1 MDRAYSLLQIKSIDD
16 DLRVIH
22 GVATTPS
29 TDRMGDVIESAG
41 AAFTLPLPL
50 LWQHDSHQPIGE
62 VQSAR
67 VTKDGIE
74 ITAKIAAMAE
84 PGRLKDR
91 LDEAWQSIKTG
102 LVRGLSIGFKSLEVE
117 PIKGTFGVRFLKW
130 MWLELSAV
138 TIPANQEAT
147 ILLVKSCDTP
157 RPAAHGTGQGVRLL
171 TLPGASGST
180 AGHSMKTLT
189 EQITAFEATRQA
201 KAARMTELMTKAG
214 DEGVTLDAAQTEE
227 YDGLAGEVKGIDSHL
242 TRLADL
248 EKTNKA
254 AAKPAAGD
262 TAEHASESR
271 GGVQVSVK
279 DTPLPPGTEFARYA
293 MCLLTAKGNTP
304 QALEIAK
311 QRYPDQVRIHTVL
324 KAAVAAGTTTDPT
337 WAGALVDYQNFAGD
351 FSAFLRPQTI
361 IGKFGT
367 GGIPALR
374 AIPFNVA
381 IKGQTSGGSGYW
393 VGEGA
398 PKPLTK
404 FDFSSITLRWAKVAN
419 IAVLS
424 DELVRFS
431 SPSAE
436 ALVRDGLAKALIER
450 MDIDFINPAKSA
462 VADVSPASITN
473 GIAAG
478 SSAGP
483 TSANVRADITALFQ
497 SFIAAN
503 LTPTSG
509 VWIMPNTVALQLSL
523 MVNALGQPEFP
534 GITMNGGTFHGLPV
548 IASQYAA
555 LGGSPNNN
563 LVILLNASDI
573 YLADDGQVVIE
584 ASKEASLEMASDP
597 TNSVSAGSPAAP
609 VATHL
614 VSLWQTNSLG
624 LRAERYINWARRRD
638 EAVAYL
644 EHVAWTA

>member
-16 DLRVIH
+16 GQRVIT
-22 GVATTPS
+22 GIASTPA
-29 TDRMGDVIESAG
+29 TDRVGDIMESAG
-41 AAFTLPLPL
+41 AKFTLPIPL
-50 LWQHDSHQPIGE
+50 LWQHDNKQPIGE
-62 VQSAR
+62 VYAAR

-74 ITAKIAAMAE
+74 ITAKIAAIAE

-91 LDEAWQSIKTG
+91 LDEAWQSVKAG
-102 LVRGLSIGFKSLEVE
+102 LVRGLSIGFKPIEAES
-117 PIKGTFGVRFLKW
+117 IKGSFGVRMLKW
-130 MWLELSAV
+130 LWLELSAV
-138 TIPANQEAT
+138 TIPANQDAT
-147 ILLVKSCDTP
+147 ILSVKSCDTS
-157 RPAAHGTGQGVRLL
+157 RPAAQGTGQGVRLL

-180 AGHSMKTLT
+180 AGRNMKTIT
-189 EQITAFEATRQA
+189 EQITAFEGTRGA

-214 DEGVTLDAAQTEE
+214 DEGVTLDTAQTEE

-262 TAEHASESR
+262 TAEHASASR
-271 GGVQVSVK
+271 GGVPVQVK
-279 DTPLPPGTEFARYA
+279 DTLPPGIEFARYA
-293 MCLLTAKGNTP
+293 MCLLTAKGNAT

-311 QRYPDQVRIHTVL
+311 NRYPDQVRVHNVL
-324 KAAVAAGTTTDPT
+324 KAAVVAGTTTDPT

-351 FSAFLRPQTI
+351 FIDFLRPQTI
-361 IGKFGT
+361 VGKFGT

-374 AIPFNVA
+374 RIPFNVS

-393 VGEGA
+393 VGQGA

-436 ALVRDGLAKALIER
+436 ALVRDALAKALIER
-450 MDIDFINPAKSA
+450 LDIDFIDPAKAA

-473 GIAAG
+473 GLVAGHPSGINAA
-478 SSAGP
+478 A
-483 TSANVRADITALFQ
+483 VRVDLAALFQ
-497 SFIAAN
+497 GFIAAN
-503 LTPTSG
+503 LTPTNG
-509 VWIMPNTVALQLSL
+509 VFIMPNTIALQLSL

-534 GITMNGGTFHGLPV
+534 SITMNGGTFHGLPV
-548 IASQYAA
+548 ITSQYAV
-555 LGGSPNNN
+555 LGGSPDGN

-573 YLADDGQVVIE
+573 FLADDGQVVID
-584 ASKEASLEMASDP
+584 ASREASLEMADNP
-597 TNSVSAGSPAAP
+597 TVSVSAGSPPAP
-609 VATHL
+609 VSTHL

-644 EHVAWTA
+644 ENVTWTA